1 MDEYSKDVLD
11 DSKWVDEFQN
21 QDGDL
26 EKTANSLLGSID
38 DPKLI
43 NSEVAALKQI
53 TNVKNQRYLIIEN
66 PTPRRICIFGN

>member
-66 PTPRRICIFGN
+66 PIPRRICIFGS

>member
-53 TNVKNQRYLIIEN
+53 TNVKNQRCLIIEN
-66 PTPRRICIFGN
+66 PTPCRICIFGS